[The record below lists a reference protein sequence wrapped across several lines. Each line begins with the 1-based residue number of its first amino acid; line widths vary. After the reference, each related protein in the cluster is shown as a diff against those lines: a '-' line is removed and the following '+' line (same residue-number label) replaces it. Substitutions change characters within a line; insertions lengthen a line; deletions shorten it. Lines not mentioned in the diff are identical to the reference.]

1 MKVLIVEDET
11 AAVKNLTS
19 VLHEAEPDAEVQG
32 VTDSIT
38 GTVEWLTFQDA
49 PDLIL
54 MDIRLAD
61 GDAFTIFDRLDV
73 KSPVIFITAYDKY
86 ALEAFRVNSID
97 YLLKPVKADEL
108 RRSIGKMRHLTRM
121 ELEMYLTNTKNS
133 ISHATSLKSFLIP
146 VKDKIMPLP
155 VTEIAF
161 CHTTG
166 EKVSAYTYDGRRYP
180 LDKSLDI
187 LTDLLPGDE
196 FFRANR
202 QFIIARPA
210 IGDLTVWY
218 GNRLSVN
225 LTVTVP
231 EKIIVSKNR
240 VPQLKKWISGAL

>member
-11 AAVKNLTS
+11 AAVRNLTS
-19 VLHEAEPDAEVQG
+19 ILHEVEPEAKVEG
-32 VTDSIT
+32 ATDSIK
-38 GTVEWLTFQDA
+38 GTMEWLSFHDA

-61 GDAFTIFDRLDV
+61 GDAFAIFDRMEIN
-73 KSPVIFITAYDKY
+73 SPVIFITAYDKY

-97 YLLKPVKADEL
+97 YLLKPVRAEEL
-108 RRSIGKMRHLTRM
+108 RRSIGKMRHLTRI
-121 ELEMYLTNTKNS
+121 ELDAYLANTKNS
-133 ISHATSLKSFLIP
+133 ISHVTTLKSFLIP
-146 VKDKIMPLP
+146 VKDKILPLP

-161 CHTTG
+161 CHTAG
-166 EKVSAYTYDGRRYP
+166 EKVSAYTFDGQRLP

-202 QFIIARPA
+202 QFIIARRA

-225 LTVTVP
+225 LSVIVP

-240 VPQLKKWISGAL
+240 VPILKKWISGAL